1 MNFVYKQFLLQI
13 GTLVNYMERL
23 FVDVK
28 KERIWQHNQKTTKF
42 MLREERGYEEG
53 VGMGL

>member
-1 MNFVYKQFLLQI
+1 
-13 GTLVNYMERL
+13 MERL